1 MGVHSFIILVRNIP
15 FTAYLHLLKV
25 HIYLHKYINLHAS
38 T

>member
-25 HIYLHKYINLHAS
+25 YLYLYIV
-38 T
+38 